1 MELKQLYGF
10 VTVVKE
16 GTISGAARKLNLSQ
30 PPLSAQM
37 KQLEEEFGCLLF
49 ERGPRKIVLTE
60 AGRLLY
66 ERAVTMLELADVTR
80 KELFDCRDGV
90 TGALRLGVVSSVGS
104 SLLPEWMKEFHA
116 QNPAVRFELFEA
128 NTYQLLEQLHAN
140 LLELAIVRTP
150 FEAENLVSF
159 PLCRETLL
167 AAGDRK
173 FFSETERAQDDASSG
188 TADISLKSAGLSS
201 DAAEVSPKPA
211 GLSSADAD
219 LSPDAAEVSP
229 SGKRREI
236 SLSQLSGLPLILYR
250 RWEKPLA
257 EAAAQDGLSLT
268 CFCLNDDAR
277 TTARLADCGL
287 GVGVIPASSR
297 GFLKNPR
304 TRVLPIRDAR
314 LASSI
319 LAVHAKTAR
328 LSAVARLFLSYLQT
342 RAEISS

>member
-104 SLLPEWMKEFHA
+104 SLLPEWMQEFHA

-128 NTYQLLEQLHAN
+128 NTYQLLDQLHAN

-167 AAGDRK
+167 AVGDGR
-173 FFSETERAQDDASSG
+173 FFPE
-188 TADISLKSAGLSS
+188 ADCG
-201 DAAEVSPKPA
+201 
-211 GLSSADAD
+211 
-219 LSPDAAEVSP
+219 PDCVSP
-229 SGKRREI
+229 SAGSREI
-236 SLSQLSGLPLILYR
+236 SLSRLSGLPLILYR

-297 GFLKNPR
+297 GFLRNPR
-304 TRVLPIRDAR
+304 TRILPIRDER
-314 LASSI
+314 LTSSI

-328 LSAVARLFLSYLQT
+328 LSAVARLFLSFLQT
-342 RAEISS
+342 RAKLPSS